1 MKKKIIIDNK
11 PNLISFDDD
20 LKEMLKDPE
29 FRKGYESL
37 KPQYDIIKEVIIKRH
52 NLKMSQKDLAK
63 KMGTR
68 QSAISRLE
76 SGDYNPSFK
85 FLKRLAEALESK
97 LRINFI

>member
-1 MKKKIIIDNK
+1 MRKKVIFNEK
-11 PNLISFDDD
+11 PNLISFRED
-20 LKEMLKDPE
+20 LEDMLKDPE
-29 FRKGYESL
+29 FRKGYEAL

-52 NLKMSQKDLAK
+52 SLKMSQKDLAK

-85 FLKRLAEALESK
+85 FLKRLAEALDSK
-97 LRINFI
+97 LSINFI